1 MMHRNKEDAMR
12 ETPVFEPPVQQ
23 ERTADKK
30 TNTVVLWIM
39 ILLLA
44 VCVAPAVG
52 CGAFGFSVAMA
63 GSQPVSTGVGPAVAV
78 IQVSGAIMSGSS
90 STSLSGSVVGADTIV
105 ELIERAG
112 DDSDVKAL
120 VLRVNSPGGGVVAS
134 DEIHHAL
141 TQVEKPIVVSMGE
154 MAASGGYYISAPAD
168 YIFATP
174 HTLTGSIGVI
184 SEFITAEELMAE
196 VGISVEVVKSGS
208 VKDFGSPYREMTREE
223 REYWQALIDSTY
235 EAFVTVVAEGRN
247 MEVADVRKLADGR
260 VYTGQEAIDLGL
272 VDALGYY
279 GDAVYKA
286 GELGG
291 IEGEPR
297 VIEFEQIPSLLE
309 TLYGIQGQQ
318 NPPLSMDLLRELITP
333 TFEFRYLGP

>member
-1 MMHRNKEDAMR
+1 MR

-90 STSLSGSVVGADTIV
+90 STTLSGSVVGADTIV
-105 ELIERAG
+105 KLIERAG

-141 TQVEKPIVVSMGE
+141 VQLDKPIVVSMGE
-154 MAASGGYYISAPAD
+154 LAASGGYYISAPAE

-184 SEFITAEELMAE
+184 SEFISAEELMDE
-196 VGISVEVVKSGS
+196 VGVSVEVVKSGR
-208 VKDFGSPYREMTREE
+208 VKDFGSPYREMTDEE
-223 REYWQALIDSTY
+223 RAYWQALIDETY
-235 EAFVTVVAEGRN
+235 EGFVGVVAEGRG
-247 MEVADVRKLADGR
+247 MEPEDVRKLADGR
-260 VYTGQEAIDLGL
+260 IYTGQQALDLGL

-279 GDAVYKA
+279 KDAVAKA
-286 GELGG
+286 GDLGG
-291 IEGEPR
+291 IAGEPR
-297 VIEFEQIPSLLE
+297 IIELAPTPSLFDA
-309 TLYGIQGQQ
+309 LYGFQGQQ
-318 NPPLSMDLLRELITP
+318 SATLSWELLRNLITP
-333 TFEFRYLGP
+333 SFEFRYLGP